1 MTAEPASATR
11 HTAAYP
17 GRTDQLHRV
26 RRVIA
31 SHLAGCAA
39 AADAILIASE
49 LSANAILHSRSR
61 AGHFTVCI
69 ELHPDHVRIETED
82 SGGPW
87 RRRQPDSRPHG
98 LDVVEALTGPDGW
111 GTEIT
116 TSGGRIVWARLNLAA
131 AGE

>member
-1 MTAEPASATR
+1 MTAEPAAATR

-26 RRVIA
+26 RCAVA

-87 RRRQPDSRPHG
+87 RRRQLDGRPHG
-98 LDVVEALTGPDGW
+98 LDVVEALTGPNGW
-111 GTEIT
+111 GIEIT
-116 TSGGRIVWARLNLAA
+116 GGGRIVWARLDLDT